1 MRKQKRVNL
10 NLATNPLRN
19 RRLFFLLFGIL
30 GVLIVVIS
38 SVGGYTYWKY
48 GSKNKTFLD
57 QNALIE
63 RMIHEA
69 NREEKK
75 LSTQIAYASQSYQRK
90 VDLLNTLI
98 LKKSFSWVGF
108 LSALEEALPSSCY
121 IESLAPNLK
130 DTNQMEVRFKV
141 AAPSLDE
148 LLKLN
153 KNLYEMRFTGIR
165 IISESIN
172 EAGLLI
178 AEITLVYERTV

>member
-1 MRKQKRVNL
+1 MKKQKRVNL

-30 GVLIVVIS
+30 GVFILVIS
-38 SVGGYTYWKY
+38 SLGGYTYWKY
-48 GSKNKTFLD
+48 SGRNKTFLN
-57 QNALIE
+57 QSARME
-63 RMIHEA
+63 RAVHEA
-69 NREEKK
+69 SREEKR
-75 LSTQIAYASQSYQRK
+75 LTTQIEEAAQMYQKK

-108 LSALEEALPSSCY
+108 LSALEEALPPSCY
-121 IESLAPNLK
+121 IESLAPNFR
-130 DTNQMEVRFKV
+130 DDNQMEVRLKV

-148 LLKLN
+148 LLNLN
-153 KNLYEMRFTGIR
+153 NNLYKMKFKGIR

-178 AEITLVYERTV
+178 AEITLIYERTV

>member
-30 GVLIVVIS
+30 SILILVIS
-38 SVGGYTYWKY
+38 SVGGHTYWKY
-48 GSKNKTFLD
+48 SSRNKTSLD
-57 QNALIE
+57 QSARIE

-75 LSTQIAYASQSYQRK
+75 LSAQIEHASQSYQRK

-108 LSALEEALPSSCY
+108 LSALEEALPPSCY

-130 DTNQMEVRFKV
+130 DTNQMEVRLKV

-148 LLKLN
+148 LFKLK
-153 KNLYEMRFTGIR
+153 KNLYEMKFTGIR